1 MFYIPSWNLN
11 WASLKRN
18 IKSWSL
24 FIVYKKIA
32 HFPEHFHCLVYYM
45 DCMYYILAWISF
57 QCSYRLVNEVS
68 TVANVPGSNPRNIKV
83 YTSLNSTTPVIV
95 LPNVTFALDS
105 RVIALLQ
112 CTYYI
117 DNINSLKIIE
127 TRILEPGVVMQ

>member
-1 MFYIPSWNLN
+1 M
-11 WASLKRN
+11 
-18 IKSWSL
+18 
-24 FIVYKKIA
+24 
-32 HFPEHFHCLVYYM
+32 
-45 DCMYYILAWISF
+45 
-57 QCSYRLVNEVS
+57 NEVALWQMFQ
-68 TVANVPGSNPRNIKV
+68 VQIPEILKP
-83 YTSLNSTTPVIV
+83 TSLNSTTPVIV

>member
-1 MFYIPSWNLN
+1 M
-11 WASLKRN
+11 
-18 IKSWSL
+18 
-24 FIVYKKIA
+24 
-32 HFPEHFHCLVYYM
+32 
-45 DCMYYILAWISF
+45 
-57 QCSYRLVNEVS
+57 NEVS